1 MPTLMAILTVL
12 HRPLLAGLE
21 LACSLP
27 SFQETEE
34 LGFFVELAHVD
45 RQPTEYLP
53 TTTTPQLPTSVITL
67 AAPTP
72 STRVLSM
79 PSPVVNNLF
88 VPQQPLS
95 QLGASLLSSLL
106 VLSVFWIISLM
117 AVALSC
123 KSFRHAFLRNIA
135 AVRSS
140 ALQRVSKIYSPVINL
155 MRDIRRKLSKVRLAS
170 VLSRKQMLSTR
181 LGISKATS
189 DLPMCCPYKE
199 EFLNYLLKLATY
211 MDAARLPNKNI
222 FLALVTV
229 PAATALSIALA
240 FLIGLLKPTT
250 AIEINPRKSIVI
262 DGKCNI
268 SKTFWNQKLLA
279 RLGIFIAVLDIIFQ
293 VNTAFDIPYRAYLAA
308 LSSRTDMAMLV
319 YHDVL
324 LGFAAVPALSAPTIA
339 IEMDPRK
346 PSAAIF
352 VAGKRTGQ
360 RQRFLLRSMI
370 VQQDHTAHSVVHI
383 RERYHSVLR
392 ARQDSLAISTNWAG
406 LKAAAF
412 FIFHVI
418 LIVVVADGIYA
429 LKSIAAVPSSVSDP
443 MELLKIH
450 SARPGRNLSP
460 STVPRVLELHTPL
473 KNPLTATLTFIPGS
487 PQDLAVSHQCIH
499 YLTTICSSS
508 LNALNEQH
516 SLPPSRVR
524 SYYIVVMVPPI
535 NTSSPFRFSGSMDA
549 HYAGVYDRILRAIRR
564 YRNALDDEFVY
575 DMGLFLGLSRII
587 HLLYFR
593 LAA

>member
-95 QLGASLLSSLL
+95 QLGTSLLSSLL

-123 KSFRHAFLRNIA
+123 KSLRHAFLRNIA

-189 DLPMCCPYKE
+189 DLPMCCSYKE

-308 LSSRTDMAMLV
+308 LSSRMDMAMLV
-319 YHDVL
+319 HHDVL
-324 LGFAAVPALSAPTIA
+324 LGFAAVPALSAVCIILAFLLRHFKPTIA
-339 IEMDPRK
+339 IEMDPRE

-360 RQRFLLRSMI
+360 RQRFL
-370 VQQDHTAHSVVHI
+370 VVHI

-392 ARQDSLAISTNWAG
+392 ARQDSLAIRTNWAG
-406 LKAAAF
+406 LRAAAF

-450 SARPGRNLSP
+450 SARPSRNLSP
-460 STVPRVLELHTPL
+460 STVPWVLELHIPL
-473 KNPLTATLTFIPGS
+473 KNILTATLTFIPGS
-487 PQDLAVSHQCIH
+487 PQDLA
-499 YLTTICSSS
+499 TTICSSS

-516 SLPPSRVR
+516 SLPPSRVC

-535 NTSSPFRFSGSMDA
+535 NTSLPFRFTGSIDA

-564 YRNALDDEFVY
+564 SRNAALDDDFVY
-575 DMGLFLGLSRII
+575 DIGLLLGLSRII
-587 HLLYFR
+587 HLLYFG